1 MLVILI
7 VSNLVLLIFAVLFLF
22 KKVLVNFQ
30 ESKSKAKNVALISCL
45 VVTLFFTFLGGIN
58 AIIVNDNINQLK
70 YDLQKPDN
78 TVIVDSNGKEI
89 SQKVEIQRQLDSAK
103 NKEIIIL
110 IYTVLGYISFG
121 CLWALHKKAVKEI
134 SNTETTGSWD
144 LKNF

>member
-7 VSNLVLLIFAVLFLF
+7 ISNLVLLILAVLFLF
-22 KKVLVNFQ
+22 RKLLINFE
-30 ESKSKAKNVALISCL
+30 ESKSKAKNAALIFCL

-78 TVIVDSNGKEI
+78 TVTVDSNGMEI
-89 SQKVEIQRQLDSAK
+89 NQKVVIQKQLDSAK

-121 CLWALHKKAVKEI
+121 CLWVLHKKVVKEI